1 MVQSHL
7 SPLNIHANFVNWV
20 ANRHSLNTSSNPLT
34 QCTTHPLFT
43 VLPSQNSAIGNA
55 SSSFFPVLL
64 SALAHVFVYSYSV
77 SGRRSSDLPAAFYT
91 NRLPPYVKRRG
102 IAGYLTTL
110 RHNDFLPS
118 VSPRYDHSFGFS
130 PRMTVFCISNSGNLQ
145 IILIFSTTICLCF

>member
-43 VLPSQNSAIGNA
+43 VLPSQNSAVGNA

-64 SALAHVFVYSYSV
+64 SALAHVFIYSYSV

-102 IAGYLTTL
+102 PHGVRSTRSGVSTKGPGRLLTASAITRPL
-110 RHNDFLPS
+110 KPEALLS
-118 VSPRYDHSFGFS
+118 LTGVG
-130 PRMTVFCISNSGNLQ
+130 
-145 IILIFSTTICLCF
+145 